1 MKKKNKKTLQG
12 KTLSAVVAL
21 CVILCIG
28 LAKNCDGNELPADV
42 NGGHVFKS
50 SQERTAEL
58 VEKEEAKKK
67 AEEEIDEN
75 LQEAPS
81 EGIQRKVYEDLEQ
94 PAPIIGK
101 REVLIFK
108 NQYIVSYNTETLCP
122 NYVCWILTEDRIR
135 GNVKRTD
142 DFYGDPALNEENRVE
157 TTDYN
162 GSGYDRGHMCPAGD
176 NKNSETVMR
185 ESFAMTNICPQ
196 ANNLNRGDWNELESK
211 CRDWVKKYGTLYI
224 CCGPIFD
231 SKNPKKIGKRKNL
244 KISVPDRFFK
254 VVLCLDDNPKA
265 IGFVYPNNDTNKPMR
280 SYAVSVDEV
289 EKITGID
296 FYPQLDDAEEKA
308 LEAKCN
314 PSEWGI

>member
-1 MKKKNKKTLQG
+1 MAKTISL
-12 KTLSAVVAL
+12 VVAC
-21 CVILCIG
+21 CVFICIG
-28 LAKNCDGNELPADV
+28 LTKNCSGNELPADV

-50 SQERTAEL
+50 SEERTAEL

-67 AEEEIDEN
+67 AEEEIDES
-75 LQEAPS
+75 LLDAPN
-81 EGIQRKVYEDLEQ
+81 EGVQRKVYEDLEQ
-94 PAPIIGK
+94 PAPIIGA
-101 REVLIFK
+101 REILLFK
-108 NQYIVSYNTETLCP
+108 NQYIISYNTETFCP
-122 NYVCWILTEDRIR
+122 NYVCWSLTKDRLR

-142 DFYGDPALNEENRVE
+142 DFYGDPTLNEDCRVE
-157 TTDYN
+157 TSDYS

-176 NKNSETVMR
+176 NKNGDTVMR
-185 ESFAMTNICPQ
+185 ESFVMTNICPQ

-265 IGFVYPNNDTNKPMR
+265 IGFVYPNNDTNKPMS

-308 LEAKCN
+308 LESKCN
-314 PSEWGI
+314 PEAWGI